1 MLASDGFADAYG
13 APRYLIGSCNKGP
26 FADAEKWAAEAAG
39 VILMA
44 QIGADSTY
52 EEGLANLFGM
62 HLSSYS
68 YSVPVLQQMRRSG
81 ARKIAVVTS
90 THSNFFVTTCAFGKE
105 YAVGNVTVASTRQDE
120 ADLELVYDVSFD
132 PKADDDGDGVANRVD
147 VDFLDG
153 VATGVCDSGADVFM
167 ACVQTDEAKVLVAK
181 WQALE
186 ALRARYDNEAVDAAG
201 LAAEL
206 ADADGYA
213 QLRANLARLE
223 ALETVFGPVGFDEM
237 QRNAGRNPG
246 AVQPLP
252 APAAAGSAA
261 RCPVGS
267 TIHDPALV
275 DGAGAASVAS
285 CTMCPAGYGIRG
297 STCQPCPSGS
307 SSAAGSAVCDVRAH
321 YYRWRDD
328 APELY
333 RCPAHDDA
341 CRGQKAGG
349 AGAGDALCASKAT
362 GPLCMLCEPKHHRVV
377 SRRGRARCKRCD
389 EWTGVADVYG
399 YLVVFA
405 GAALVAVISARRA
418 LAREI
423 RTLTD
428 QLRAKSRLHGFDRAL
443 PTLWTVARQAIYT
456 ITVMSQVRSIERLTL
471 PKPYSNLIDVLTAF
485 AIDVDKYL
493 GPLACFEITY
503 YDELL
508 FWTLLPPAALAVA
521 VLAAVA
527 AGQMRGTARRM
538 RGASIGDERALMLPD
553 APRVRRGD
561 GRSPLR
567 RVVVAWVI
575 ACIYLHSFICGVIYQ
590 VSVCARP
597 HGNESKFLTHRG
609 SRSFVRS
616 DYGLACYTS
625 TYRAYRLYAGL
636 AFIAYATFPAVLALK
651 LWVNRKSGRP
661 ERIWRS

>member
-1 MLASDGFADAYG
+1 
-13 APRYLIGSCNKGP
+13 
-26 FADAEKWAAEAAG
+26 
-39 VILMA
+39 
-44 QIGADSTY
+44 
-52 EEGLANLFGM
+52 
-62 HLSSYS
+62 
-68 YSVPVLQQMRRSG
+68 
-81 ARKIAVVTS
+81 
-90 THSNFFVTTCAFGKE
+90 
-105 YAVGNVTVASTRQDE
+105 
-120 ADLELVYDVSFD
+120 
-132 PKADDDGDGVANRVD
+132 
-147 VDFLDG
+147 
-153 VATGVCDSGADVFM
+153 
-167 ACVQTDEAKVLVAK
+167 
-181 WQALE
+181 
-186 ALRARYDNEAVDAAG
+186 
-201 LAAEL
+201 
-206 ADADGYA
+206 
-213 QLRANLARLE
+213 
-223 ALETVFGPVGFDEM
+223 
-237 QRNAGRNPG
+237 
-246 AVQPLP
+246 
-252 APAAAGSAA
+252 
-261 RCPVGS
+261 
-267 TIHDPALV
+267 
-275 DGAGAASVAS
+275 
-285 CTMCPAGYGIRG
+285 MCPAGYGIQG

-307 SSAAGSAVCDVRAH
+307 SSAAGSALCDVRAH

-508 FWTLLPPAALAVA
+508 FWTLLPPAALVLA

-527 AGQMRGTARRM
+527 TGQMRGTARRM

-575 ACIYLHSFICGVIYQ
+575 ACIYLHSFICGVIYK

-651 LWVNRKSGRP
+651 LWVNRKRGRP
-661 ERIWRS
+661 DTYLAFMTSHLRPGAWALECVAMWYRMLLSGALWLFFKREQDVMRLGLSLVVVVLFAGACSWARPYSTEGARRACDMLQRFLLLFFCLAIVSNSVERRECFFA